1 MSKLITFCVI
11 YLIVGII
18 INLFAISLVKNSRDD
33 DDDPTDLKK

>member
-1 MSKLITFCVI
+1 MSFCII

-33 DDDPTDLKK
+33 DPTDLKK